1 MIWQC
6 YDETHM
12 IIVFACNI
20 TSLCVNIL
28 YRFVFNDASYCSVA
42 KTVFQAAGAHG
53 IKDDGIV
60 AKW

>member
-1 MIWQC
+1 
-6 YDETHM
+6 M